1 MPTPA
6 NPNLLEV
13 DWSKIPAPV
22 DDGAARHLQ
31 GVRVPD
37 VALPATDGTQVSLA
51 KIPGRVVVFAYPRT
65 GEPGKLSLVDDWDM
79 IPGPGAARRRPA
91 PSATCTRS

>member
-31 GVRVPD
+31 GARVAD
-37 VALPATDGTQVSLA
+37 VALPATDGTQVSL
-51 KIPGRVVVFAYPRT
+51 GQDCGPRR
-65 GEPGKLSLVDDWDM
+65 GVRLSAHRRAGQAL
-79 IPGPGAARRRPA
+79 ARRP
-91 PSATCTRS
+91 TGT